1 MNHFKDL
8 IKQYVAEAIQE
19 LLEAEGSSI
28 QALGVTQ
35 SNPRQYIGNKLL
47 NRSNSPFNTNSP
59 GQSPDLAVG
68 KLEAEQARQKTGVSV
83 VRPLNDTQMQQ
94 HFEKTRVNY
103 NRFNSGIMP
112 DTFPKASQQQRQGQ
126 QSLQSPIANAV
137 KAKPVKIK

>member
-47 NRSNSPFNTNSP
+47 NRSNSPFNTNSRNK
-59 GQSPDLAVG
+59 SK
-68 KLEAEQARQKTGVSV
+68 KLQ
-83 VRPLNDTQMQQ
+83 
-94 HFEKTRVNY
+94 
-103 NRFNSGIMP
+103 
-112 DTFPKASQQQRQGQ
+112 
-126 QSLQSPIANAV
+126 
-137 KAKPVKIK
+137 